1 MKKII
6 TIAAVAALTV
16 SSMASAQSFSEA
28 FDAARALQG
37 ANGTFE
43 WNGKKYSTQTIEEAL
58 ASKPANAEN
67 AQALFD
73 AAKAKYKES
82 QEAGFAWRDT
92 SKYLKESKEAIAAGE
107 FQKAMD
113 LAARAHYQARKGV
126 EQAAYAEK
134 HWIDAVPPLN

>member
-6 TIAAVAALTV
+6 TIAAVAALTA
-16 SSMASAQSFSEA
+16 SSLASAESFQSAWEK
-28 FDAARALQG
+28 ARALQG

-43 WNGKKYSTQTIEEAL
+43 WNGKTFNTMTVEESL

-82 QEAGFAWRDT
+82 QEVGFAWRDT
-92 SKYLKESKEAIAAGE
+92 KKYLKEAKAAIAAGE

-113 LAARAHYQARKGV
+113 FAARAHYQARQGV
-126 EQAAYAEK
+126 EQAAYADK